1 MSFRKLYLLVF
12 AAAVLTAVSCKKDDD
27 TKVLPSLN
35 GSLTFYA
42 PEFIAPGQKLT
53 MTPKGVSHPEGGEL
67 GYYWK
72 VTPGMSVSDTTRY
85 ENGLTLDGKESDG
98 TFSYTFPDTLGTY
111 TISAYAF
118 AKGYSGA
125 SRVRYATVVIG
136 DMTGKGSIT
145 ENGIKSSDP
154 KITVDGIDY
163 YYTNIAGLD
172 WFRHNLA
179 NPSFGAPYNN
189 DAAMGPVFGRYYSFE
204 EAVQACPEGWR
215 LPSEEDWLSL
225 GKELGSEGEKFGLIK
240 DVASKLMVDVYF
252 NGIQMWEYWPEV
264 GEKTNSSRMSVIP
277 AGYANLGVR
286 EADGSYKDVESNG
299 VYEYAAFWTA
309 DTDEDGMAYYRYL
322 ICDQSDMMISKGDP
336 EAFGASVRCVRDAVS
351 E

>member
-1 MSFRKLYLLVF
+1 
-12 AAAVLTAVSCKKDDD
+12 VSCKKDDD

-72 VTPGMSVSDTTRY
+72 VTPGMTASDTTRY

-145 ENGIKSSDP
+145 ENGIKASDP

-189 DAAMGPVFGRYYSFE
+189 DAAMGPVFGRYYS
-204 EAVQACPEGWR
+204 
-215 LPSEEDWLSL
+215 
-225 GKELGSEGEKFGLIK
+225 
-240 DVASKLMVDVYF
+240 
-252 NGIQMWEYWPEV
+252 
-264 GEKTNSSRMSVIP
+264 
-277 AGYANLGVR
+277 
-286 EADGSYKDVESNG
+286 
-299 VYEYAAFWTA
+299 
-309 DTDEDGMAYYRYL
+309 
-322 ICDQSDMMISKGDP
+322 
-336 EAFGASVRCVRDAVS
+336 
-351 E
+351 

>member
-1 MSFRKLYLLVF
+1 MWIRKLYLLVF
-12 AAAVLTAVSCKKDDD
+12 AAAALTAVSCKKDDD

-72 VTPGMSVSDTTRY
+72 VTPGMSASDTTRY

-189 DAAMGPVFGRYYSFE
+189 DAAMGPVFGRYYSYE

-215 LPSEEDWLSL
+215 LPTDAEWVAMAQAVNSECTVAEN
-225 GKELGSEGEKFGLIK
+225 GSITSIAA
-240 DVASKLMVDVYF
+240 DLMADAAF
-252 NGIQMWEYWPEV
+252 NGMSMWEYWPKV
-264 GEKTNSSRMSVIP
+264 GEITNKSGLAILPCGFS
-277 AGYANLGVR
+277 NLG
-286 EADGSYKDVESNG
+286 EKADGQYPAASFSGTN
-299 VYEYAAFWTA
+299 EYSVFWTA
-309 DTDEDGMAYYRYL
+309 DKVGETMANYRYVF
-322 ICDQSDMMISKGDP
+322 CEQPDMVLAKGDITT
-336 EAFGASVRCVRDAVS
+336 FGASVRCVR
-351 E
+351 

>member
-53 MTPKGVSHPEGGEL
+53 MTPKGVSHPKGDEL

-72 VTPGMSVSDTTRY
+72 VTPGMTASDTTRY

-154 KITVDGIDY
+154 KI
-163 YYTNIAGLD
+163 
-172 WFRHNLA
+172 
-179 NPSFGAPYNN
+179 P
-189 DAAMGPVFGRYYSFE
+189 
-204 EAVQACPEGWR
+204 
-215 LPSEEDWLSL
+215 
-225 GKELGSEGEKFGLIK
+225 
-240 DVASKLMVDVYF
+240 
-252 NGIQMWEYWPEV
+252 
-264 GEKTNSSRMSVIP
+264 
-277 AGYANLGVR
+277 
-286 EADGSYKDVESNG
+286 
-299 VYEYAAFWTA
+299 
-309 DTDEDGMAYYRYL
+309 
-322 ICDQSDMMISKGDP
+322 
-336 EAFGASVRCVRDAVS
+336 
-351 E
+351 

>member
-72 VTPGMSVSDTTRY
+72 VTPGMSASDTTRY

-145 ENGIKSSDP
+145 ENGIKASDP

-189 DAAMGPVFGRYYSFE
+189 DAAMGTVFGRYYSFE

-215 LPSEEDWLSL
+215 LPTDAEWVAMAQAVNSECTVAEN
-225 GKELGSEGEKFGLIK
+225 GSITSIAA
-240 DVASKLMVDVYF
+240 DLMADAAF
-252 NGIQMWEYWPEV
+252 NGMSMWEYWPKV
-264 GEKTNSSRMSVIP
+264 GEITNKNSV
-277 AGYANLGVR
+277 
-286 EADGSYKDVESNG
+286 
-299 VYEYAAFWTA
+299 FWTA
-309 DTDEDGMAYYRYL
+309 DKVGETMANYRYVF
-322 ICDQSDMMISKGDP
+322 CEQPDMVLAKGDITT
-336 EAFGASVRCVRDAVS
+336 FGASVRCVR
-351 E
+351 